1 MNLNIIT
8 NLIIMALAL
17 ASPLSAAGDHY
28 DRSGKMGSVVLVVA
42 LVIIGFVVILFV
54 LERKIKKMEDKLN

>member
-1 MNLNIIT
+1 
-8 NLIIMALAL
+8 MALAL